1 MITKVC
7 NKCLIEKTSDD
18 LVKRTN
24 TLDGYSPLCKICYNK
39 YKNDYYKKNST
50 KIKETQRKSK
60 DKNPNY
66 IVSYRE
72 KNREK
77 LLNQM
82 KDYYYNNS
90 EKLKDDMKKYQ
101 RERNRTDSLFNLKST
116 LRTRIYKFLL
126 VKNIK
131 KNSKTFEIIGCSPN
145 ELKEHLERQ
154 FTDNMGWDNRS
165 LWHIDH
171 IIPLSSAKSEDEIY
185 KLCHYSNLQP
195 LWAQDNLKKSN
206 KILIKNII

>member
-7 NKCLIEKTSDD
+7 NKCLIEKPSDD
-18 LVKRTN
+18 LVKRTDA
-24 TLDGYSPLCKICYNK
+24 LDGYRPLCKICYNK
-39 YKNDYYKKNST
+39 YKNTEYKKNST
-50 KIKETQRKSK
+50 KIKETQKKSK

-66 IVSYRE
+66 IISYRE
-72 KNREK
+72 RNREK

-101 RERNRTDSLFNLKST
+101 RERNRTDSLFNIKST

-131 KNSKTFEIIGCSPN
+131 KDSKTFEIIGCSPN
-145 ELKEHLERQ
+145 ELKEHLEEW
-154 FTDNMGWDNRS
+154 WD
-165 LWHIDH
+165 
-171 IIPLSSAKSEDEIY
+171 
-185 KLCHYSNLQP
+185 
-195 LWAQDNLKKSN
+195 
-206 KILIKNII
+206 

>member
-1 MITKVC
+1 MKVC
-7 NKCLIEKTSDD
+7 NKCNIEKPLDD

-24 TLDGYSPLCKICYNK
+24 TLDGYRPLCKICYNK
-39 YKNDYYKKNST
+39 YKNAEYKKNST

-72 KNREK
+72 RNREK
-77 LLNQM
+77 LLDQM
-82 KDYYYNNS
+82 KNYYQNNS
-90 EKLKDDMKKYQ
+90 EKLKDYMKKYQ
-101 RERNRTDSLFNLKST
+101 RERNRTDSLFNIRTT

-131 KNSKTFEIIGCSPN
+131 KVSKTFEIIGCTPK

-154 FTDNMGWDNRS
+154 FTNHMGWDNRS

-195 LWAQDNLKKSN
+195 LWAEDNRKKSN
-206 KILIKNII
+206 KILVKKVI

>member
-7 NKCLIEKTSDD
+7 NKCNVLKTQEE
-18 LVKRTN
+18 LVKRSGSV
-24 TLDGYSPLCKICYNK
+24 DGYRSLCKICYNK
-39 YKNDYYKKNST
+39 YKNEKYKKNST

-66 IVSYRE
+66 IVSYR
-72 KNREK
+72 KRNREK
-77 LLNQM
+77 LLDQM
-82 KDYYYNNS
+82 KNYYQNNS
-90 EKLKDDMKKYQ
+90 EKLKDYMKKYQ
-101 RERNRTDSLFNLKST
+101 RERNRTDSLFNVKTT
-116 LRTRIYKFLL
+116 LRTRIYKFLS

-131 KNSKTFEIIGCSPN
+131 KVSKTFEIIGCTPK

-195 LWAQDNLKKSN
+195 LWAQDNRKKSN
-206 KILIKNII
+206 KILVKNII